1 VDGRFQLAKYHRYF
15 AVYEGNELVCVCLYK
30 KGALAV
36 IRRLTPK
43 ANSDMEGELAMLT
56 IYVDGACK
64 GNNSA
69 IDCPSGWGLVI
80 EENGKRVTRAYGHSP
95 SSTNNQMEMTAIL
108 EGLKRVPDESSV
120 HIISDSRFALGAIA
134 GLTGARG
141 YRLKAEKVKAI
152 QTEIIR
158 LAGDKGLTVS
168 AGYVPGH
175 SGHPGNEMA
184 NNLAEMA
191 AVHQVSSR

>member
-1 VDGRFQLAKYHRYF
+1 
-15 AVYEGNELVCVCLYK
+15 
-30 KGALAV
+30 
-36 IRRLTPK
+36 
-43 ANSDMEGELAMLT
+43 MLT

-69 IDCPSGWGLVI
+69 FDCPSGWGLVI
-80 EENGKRVTRAYGHSP
+80 EEDGEVTTKAYGHSP
-95 SSTNNQMEMTAIL
+95 SSTNNRMEMTAIL
-108 EGLKRVPDESSV
+108 EGLKRVPEASPV
-120 HIISDSRFALGAIA
+120 RIVSDSAFALGAIA

-141 YRLKAEKVKAI
+141 YNLKSQEVKAI

-158 LAGDKGLTVS
+158 LAVEKRLAIST
-168 AGYVPGH
+168 AFVPGH